1 ELLPWVDLRGARFKA
16 IKLDRIL
23 PAGDGGFFKPEN
35 AFVEARGNNIV
46 VWPCKMTLAPNLG
59 RQVLALLEK
68 DGITPQHPMPE
79 EALPLLRPE
88 IGQPAWETL
97 FD

>member
-1 ELLPWVDLRGARFKA
+1 
-16 IKLDRIL
+16 
-23 PAGDGGFFKPEN
+23 
-35 AFVEARGNNIV
+35 
-46 VWPCKMTLAPNLG
+46 MTLAPNLG